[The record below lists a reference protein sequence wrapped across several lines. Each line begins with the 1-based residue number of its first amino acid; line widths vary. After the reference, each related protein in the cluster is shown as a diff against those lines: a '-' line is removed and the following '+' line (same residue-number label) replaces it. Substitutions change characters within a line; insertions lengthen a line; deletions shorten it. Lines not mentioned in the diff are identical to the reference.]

1 MYENTKKYG
10 GSMKNVFHLFGFAA
24 VCLASCAPNTTA
36 TSRSSAP
43 SELSVPD
50 GHQVGLTALSQG
62 VQIYVC
68 QTNATG
74 FTWVFKAPQA
84 VLLDNTKTKIGTH
97 YAGPTWEGLDGSKV
111 VGEVKTR
118 FASPTP
124 TAIPWLL
131 LSAKSNEGTG
141 SFGRTRFIQRL
152 ETTGGV
158 APKDGCDVNT
168 VGKEVNVD
176 YTALYVFF
184 DPIK

>member
-1 MYENTKKYG
+1 M
-10 GSMKNVFHLFGFAA
+10 
-24 VCLASCAPNTTA
+24 
-36 TSRSSAP
+36 
-43 SELSVPD
+43 
-50 GHQVGLTALSQG
+50 TALGQG

-74 FTWVFKAPQA
+74 FAWVFKAPQA
-84 VLLDNTKTKIGTH
+84 VLLDGAKTKIGIH
-97 YAGPTWEGLDGSKV
+97 YAGSTWEGLDGSKV
-111 VGEVKTR
+111 VAEVKTR

-152 ETTGGV
+152 ETTGGI
-158 APKDGCDVNT
+158 APKEGCDASA
-168 VGKEVNVD
+168 VGKEVGID